1 MLLANMVVFLAN
13 TVVFWSNTVVF
24 WAITGVYWTQHDEI
38 LGKYGILCILCIFG
52 SLIFNSVHSGLLWFT
67 LGNRGWP

>member
-1 MLLANMVVFLAN
+1 MGLLANMVVFLAN

-24 WAITGVYWTQHDEI
+24 WAITVVFWAQHDGI
-38 LGKYGILCILCIFG
+38 LGKYGILCIFG
-52 SLIFNSVHSGLLWFT
+52 SLIFNSVHLGLLWFT